1 MPAQQIAFDFGPTR
15 PAPWL
20 LSAPDSE
27 TERLRLASLLEQRL
41 SQLLGQQVILT
52 FTDNARTMLS
62 ARKQDRVTQVRLHH
76 MFIAAD
82 DNVVMA
88 VARYLSGGGSAASQH
103 LSRFIE
109 THRARIRSAQRT
121 TAPLR
126 SAGHHHDLVALMDA
140 INARYFDGTVQAKI
154 GWARITRA
162 PGRARRRRSIKLGS
176 YLSRGAVIRVHPML
190 DAGWVPSMFV
200 QYIVYH
206 EMLHHVIPMPVQNGR
221 RRLHGADFRARERL
235 FEDFAKAHAW
245 EQANLDRLLSG

>member
-20 LSAPDSE
+20 LSAPDPE
-27 TERLRLASLLEQRL
+27 TERLRLAALLEQRL
-41 SQLLGQQVILT
+41 GQLLGQQVVLT

-62 ARKQDRVTQVRLHH
+62 ARKQDHVTQVRLHH

-109 THRARIRSAQRT
+109 THRARIRNAQRT

-126 SAGHHHDLVALMDA
+126 AAGHYHDLVAIMQS
-140 INARYFDGTVQAKI
+140 INTRYFDGAVEAKI
-154 GWARITRA
+154 GWARITR
-162 PGRARRRRSIKLGS
+162 PTGRARRRRSIKLGS

-190 DAGWVPSMFV
+190 DASWVPSMFV

-235 FEDFAKAHAW
+235 FENFAEAHAW